1 MTIRPGVLDI
11 APVAA
16 AIRAA
21 MPDLRDVGTA
31 ASFGALSAETMAWPS
46 AYVIPLS
53 ESPGTNRYQ
62 TEHLLSQRVLAR
74 FGVVWAVRDIGDRM
88 GTVANGAIRAVRT
101 AGMIAVCQHRP
112 EDAETA
118 CEPVSGRLVS
128 SIDRH
133 GQMFW
138 QDDFSVALNRHI
150 PIS

>member
-1 MTIRPGVLDI
+1 MTVKPGILDV
-11 APVAA
+11 APIAA

-31 ASFGALSAETMAWPS
+31 SSFGALRAETVRWPS
-46 AYVIPLS
+46 AYVIPLA
-53 ESPGTNRYQ
+53 ESPGSNRYQ
-62 TEHLLSQRVLAR
+62 SEYLLSQRVIAR

-88 GTVANGAIRAVRT
+88 GTIASGEIRAVRA
-101 AGMIAVCQHRP
+101 AGMLAVCSFRP
-112 EDAETA
+112 TDAETA

-128 SIDRH
+128 GIDTN

-138 QDDFSVALNRHI
+138 QDDFAVALNRHL